1 MIASQSCALLTAPD
15 WLIST
20 VKIDSRQKVGY
31 PYNFSGGFQSESL
44 RSEVTKTIVT
54 RVASRLAA
62 GDATRKRGAVNRS
75 QGL

>member
-20 VKIDSRQKVGY
+20 VKIDSRQKVGH

-44 RSEVTKTIVT
+44 RSEVTKRLLHASLHDLLPVT
-54 RVASRLAA
+54 PRVNAA
-62 GDATRKRGAVNRS
+62 
-75 QGL
+75 Q